1 MINKNEAK
9 EKSLNFIKKYPSL
22 SDIKVRVGTKE
33 QFFGDKA
40 SQVGSF
46 SGAFY
51 PKSRILLINTN
62 DIKSIYGLEKTL
74 RHELIGHAGIN
85 STTPEEKKELLTAI
99 SNSNDPEIKTLKH
112 KVDWLYPDSTKLEKA
127 EEVFAIFSENPQK
140 IISPRTKINSDNIS
154 YRELTNI
161 IALVEKGLTE
171 GTREQKTF
179 PESDRSQFQKTTVK
193 EPYYETVAKKIIEQL
208 EQGTAPWQKPWKE
221 GVGNLPHNP
230 TTNARYKGLNSIWLA
245 AQGRE
250 DPRWMTY
257 KQAQSVDAQV
267 KKGEKGTRIEYYKF
281 NEKKIK
287 RDENNKPVL
296 DSDGNKITVKFK
308 LDRPKVFSASVFNAE
323 QIEGLPEIEAKES
336 TWEDHKR
343 AENILK
349 GSEIK
354 TFHDQDNKAYY
365 SSSKD
370 EIHLPSKNQFDDAG
384 KYYATALHELGHA
397 TGHSSRL
404 NRDLSGGF
412 GSESYAKEELRAEI
426 SSLMVGSELGI
437 GHDPSQHTAYV
448 KSWVK
453 ALKDNPREI
462 TEASRDAELIT
473 SLVLSYEKEQV
484 KSTNTEPENFNLSLK
499 LAEKVAKIF
508 TNEDDKN
515 RFLEQVQE
523 QSKKSSLGPA
533 IQIKVEAKKTEVEPE
548 DER

>member
-1 MINKNEAK
+1 MINKKEAK
-9 EKSLNFIKKYPSL
+9 EKSLDFIKNHPSL

-40 SQVGSF
+40 GQVGSF

-51 PKSRILLINTN
+51 PKSRILLINTD
-62 DIKSIYGLEKTL
+62 DIKNIDGLEKTL

-99 SNSNDPEIKTLKH
+99 INSNDAEIKTLKH
-112 KVDWLYPDSTKLEKA
+112 KVDWLYPDSTQQEKA
-127 EEVFAIFSENPQK
+127 EEVFAIVSETPQK
-140 IISPRTKINSDNIS
+140 ISASRTKINSDNLS
-154 YRELTNI
+154 YKELTNI
-161 IALVEKGLTE
+161 SALVEKGLRE

-179 PESDRSQFQKTTVK
+179 PETDHSQFQKTTAK
-193 EPYYETVAKKIIEQL
+193 EPYYETVAKKIIEEL

-245 AQGRE
+245 SQGRD

-257 KQAQSVDAQV
+257 KQAQSLDAQV
-267 KKGEKGTRIEYYKF
+267 RKGEKGTRIEYHKF
-281 NEKKIK
+281 DEEKIK
-287 RDENNKPVL
+287 RDEHNKPIL
-296 DSDGNKITVKFK
+296 DSDGNKIKIKVK
-308 LDRPKVFSASVFNAE
+308 LDKPKGFSASVFNAE
-323 QIEGLPEIEAKES
+323 QIDGLPEIEVKGS
-336 TWEDHKR
+336 TWENHKR
-343 AENILK
+343 VENILK

-370 EIHLPSKNQFDDAG
+370 EIHLPSKNQFEDAG

-462 TEASRDAELIT
+462 TEASREAEQIT
-473 SLVLSYEKEQV
+473 TLVLSYEKEQV
-484 KSTNTEPENFNLSLK
+484 KSTNTDPKNINLSLK
-499 LAEKVAKIF
+499 LAEKVAERF

-515 RFLEQVQE
+515 RFLQQVQE
-523 QSKKSSLGPA
+523 QSKKAPLDAA
-533 IQIKVEAKKTEVEPE
+533 IQIKVEAQKTEVE